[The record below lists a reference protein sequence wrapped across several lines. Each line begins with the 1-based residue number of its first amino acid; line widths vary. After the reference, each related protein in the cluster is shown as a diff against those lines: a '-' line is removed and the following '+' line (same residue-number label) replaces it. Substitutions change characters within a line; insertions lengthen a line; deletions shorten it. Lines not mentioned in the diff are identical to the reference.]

1 MSIQKRYLKSKPIC
15 KTTFRLKPEEG
26 VSFDDTA
33 IAGTFN
39 DWTPEPMKGLKDG
52 SFKIEFDL
60 EQGKTYEFRYV
71 IGAEKWVNDEE
82 ADAYVPNNI
91 DGENSVVH
99 C

>member
-1 MSIQKRYLKSKPIC
+1 
-15 KTTFRLKPEEG
+15 
-26 VSFDDTA
+26 
-33 IAGTFN
+33 
-39 DWTPEPMKGLKDG
+39 MKGLKDG

-91 DGENSVVH
+91 DGDNSVVH